1 MTIGIERASQ
11 LTFLC
16 LGQRAGTKGPE
27 RSYMRTIIVSTW
39 AVHTKSLFKHILN
52 TKILE
57 TVITK

>member
-11 LTFLC
+11 LMFLC
-16 LGQRAGTKGPE
+16 LGQRAGTEGPE
-27 RSYMRTIIVSTW
+27 RSYMRTIVSNW

>member
-1 MTIGIERASQ
+1 MTIDIERASQ

-27 RSYMRTIIVSTW
+27 RSYLRRIVSTW
-39 AVHTKSLFKHILN
+39 AVHTKSSFKHILN